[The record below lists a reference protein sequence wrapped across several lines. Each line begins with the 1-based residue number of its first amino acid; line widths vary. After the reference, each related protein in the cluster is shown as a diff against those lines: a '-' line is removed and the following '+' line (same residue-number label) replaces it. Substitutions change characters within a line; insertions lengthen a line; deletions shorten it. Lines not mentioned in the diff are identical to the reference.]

1 MGSFPIGDQRG
12 CYKFSRSSLG
22 EGLRRVWVKS
32 WVWMRIWENGGNPVE
47 KGGFGSERKMR
58 F

>member
-22 EGLRRVWVKS
+22 EGLRRVW
-32 WVWMRIWENGGNPVE
+32 MRIWENGGNPVE
-47 KGGFGSERKMR
+47 KGGFGSEGKMR